1 MDVVKTKCLG
11 KCLLQKIPF
20 SLSKSLGNRPVPR
33 RILKHDYGKIISD
46 AQSSL
51 GNVIVGRRGNWSVN
65 NNQWGRRFAEK
76 ARIMGGGGRGVG
88 GGGVMTGN
96 GWWKF
101 EKFAIVI
108 PLQLS

>member
-11 KCLLQKIPF
+11 KCLLEKIPF
-20 SLSKSLGNRPVPR
+20 SLSKSLGNRLVPR
-33 RILKHDYGKIISD
+33 RILKDDYGKIISD
-46 AQSSL
+46 AQSTL
-51 GNVIVGRRGNWSVN
+51 GNLIVGRRGNWSVN
-65 NNQWGRRFAEK
+65 NQWGRRFAEK
-76 ARIMGGGGRGVG
+76 AWIMGEGGR